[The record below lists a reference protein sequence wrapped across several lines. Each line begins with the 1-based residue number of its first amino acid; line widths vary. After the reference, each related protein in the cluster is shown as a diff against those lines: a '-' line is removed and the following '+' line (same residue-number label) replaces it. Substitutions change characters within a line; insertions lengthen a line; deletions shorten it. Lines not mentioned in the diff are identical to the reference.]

1 MRWIASTN
9 SARPLRPNKTA
20 AGIHRRREGEPNE
33 QMAQILRMDALGQT
47 APVGMVH
54 YLGYPAGGSGIIPS
68 CASSAMAAM
77 INDAMDI
84 AVFIAYLLDST
95 HFSRRAAF

>member
-1 MRWIASTN
+1 MRWITSTS
-9 SARPLRPNKTA
+9 SAPPQRPNKTA
-20 AGIHRRREGEPNE
+20 AGTHRRQEGELNE
-33 QMAQILRMDALGQT
+33 QVAQILRMDALGQ
-47 APVGMVH
+47 AASVGMVH

-84 AVFIAYLLDST
+84 AVFIAYLLDSI